1 MSPKHE
7 EVPLEDEL
15 AAMPLFAGLTEEQ
28 LADVAASM
36 SDRTARAGKTVIKEG
51 HWGHELIVVLG
62 GELEVRRGG
71 TVVATIGPGECVG
84 EAAVLTLG
92 RRNATVVARSR
103 ARLAVIEYGALQS
116 LLAAIPVLTTRVTAI
131 ARERSAQLDG

>member
-1 MSPKHE
+1 MSPKGE

-28 LADVAASM
+28 VADVAASM
-36 SDRTARAGKTVIKEG
+36 SDRSARAGKTVIKEG
-51 HWGHELIVVLG
+51 HWGHELIVVLA
-62 GELEVRRGG
+62 GELEVRRSG
-71 TVVATIGPGECVG
+71 TVVATIGPGDCVG

-103 ARLAVIEYGALQS
+103 ARLGVIEYGAFQG
-116 LLAAIPVLTTRVTAI
+116 LLADIPELTTRVTAI
-131 ARERSAQLDG
+131 ARERSTQLDT